1 MKSFNLTEWALNHRA
16 IVLFLILA
24 IAIGGVLGFT
34 KLGQLE
40 DPNFSVPSM
49 TVIVIWPGA
58 TAQQI
63 QDEVLNRMEKKF
75 EQLDHFEKVKTYARQ
90 GYGGMTITVVGGT
103 SHEDQREAWY
113 QARKKFSDVKLE
125 LPEGVIGPIFNDE
138 YGDVTGLLYAV
149 KGDGISHAELSDTA
163 EDIKRRLLKVPMV
176 KKVDIYGKQA
186 KKVYVEFSNERLAAL
201 GITPL
206 AIAESLRNQNS
217 VLASGQIDTH
227 GDRVLVRVSGQFT
240 SLDDIRNVP
249 IAAGGR
255 LIKLGDFT
263 TITRGY
269 EDPPM
274 YTVRHNGQQVLMLGI
289 TMTNDGNIVDLGK
302 AIEKAVANV
311 QAELPHGVELE
322 RVADQ
327 PTVVSESIWEFERS
341 LMEALAIV
349 LAVCLFSLGWRT
361 GIVVGLSVPIVL
373 GVVALVML
381 AMGWNLERVSLGSL
395 IIALGLLV
403 DDGIIA
409 VEMMV
414 VKMEEGWDRLK
425 AAAYSYAATAMPRL
439 TGALITVAAFMPI
452 GFSKSTTGEY
462 AGGIFWIV
470 GTAVLFSWVVSGII
484 TPYLA
489 VNMLPKDFGKHHHG
503 ADPYDTPF
511 YRKLRRWIDLAI
523 ERRWWVIG
531 ATVAALAV
539 AIVGSRFV
547 PQQFFPN
554 SSRPELVVE
563 LRLKEGAS
571 FAATTEQVK
580 KMEAVLKKD
589 EDVRFFTAYT
599 GAGQPRFYLSLNP
612 ELPNPGYAVFIVMT
626 RDMEARER
634 VRSRL
639 MASVNEEFPEV
650 WVRVTRLEL
659 GPPVGFPV
667 QFRVVGP
674 DTQMVRSIAREV
686 EAVVASSPKVRD
698 VQLDW
703 NDPVRTLRVDLD
715 QDKARA
721 LGLAPADVAFVTQT
735 VMNGATMSQLRE
747 HEDLIDIVARA
758 VPSERL
764 DVDTLKDV
772 NLYTREG
779 TVVPLSQVARVRYEL
794 EEPVLWRRNRDMAI
808 TVRADVKDGEQG
820 VSVTQEIRPMLKDI
834 EAKLPFGYRID
845 VGGAVEES
853 DIANRAL
860 MAVFPVMLVTILTIL
875 MLQLQSFSRMF
886 MVFLTAPLG
895 LIGVVAA
902 LLIFQAPLGFV
913 AILGVTALCGMIMRN
928 AVILVD
934 QVQAEMAEGRDP
946 WNAVL
951 EAAVHR
957 TRPVALTAAATVLA
971 MIPLTR
977 SVFWGPMA
985 IAIMGG
991 LTVATVLTI
1000 FFVPAL
1006 YAAWFR
1012 VERASAPN
1020 PPLVRRRPPPR
1031 HEAPMNDTSGEF
1043 TDQAA
1048 LQRPSHRR
1056 AGLAR
1061 STGRRAEPRSI
1072 CFAAMSKRAP
1082 RCMARTSSPGAR
1094 SAIVIAAI
1102 AFVLTGCATT
1112 DDADPG
1118 ALHRGECEAAF
1129 HRVVDRQS
1137 PAVSRSAVHHRSR
1150 TGRASRRLAVYREP
1164 IAFDGVRIDDDR
1176 VRRRR
1181 LLGRAGQGKHR
1192 DATRQSTAAQ
1202 ARADHGARSL
1212 SGHTV

>member
-16 IVLFLILA
+16 VVLFLILA
-24 IAIGGVLGFT
+24 IAIGGVLGFG

-49 TVIVIWPGA
+49 TAIVIWPGA
-58 TAQQI
+58 TAQQM

-75 EQLDHFEKVKTYARQ
+75 EQLDHFDKVKTYARQ
-90 GYGGMTITVVGGT
+90 GYAGMTISVKGGT
-103 SHEDQREAWY
+103 SHADQREAWY
-113 QARKKFSDVKLE
+113 QARKKFNDVRLE
-125 LPEGVIGPIFNDE
+125 LPQGVVGPIFNDE

-149 KGDGISHAELSDTA
+149 RGDGVDLWELSDTA
-163 EDIKRRLLKVPMV
+163 EEIKRSLLKVPMV
-176 KKVDIYGKQA
+176 KKIDIYGKQA

-206 AIAESLRNQNS
+206 QIAESLRSQNA
-217 VLASGQIDTH
+217 VEASGQIDT
-227 GDRVLVRVSGQFT
+227 GVDRVMVRVSGQFD

-255 LIKLGDFT
+255 VIKLGDFT
-263 TITRGY
+263 TVTRGY
-269 EDPPM
+269 EDPPR
-274 YTVRHNGQQVLMLGI
+274 YTVRHNGHQVLLLGV
-289 TMTNDGNIVDLGK
+289 TMTDDGNIVDLGK
-302 AIEKAVANV
+302 ALESAVAKV
-311 QAELPHGVELE
+311 QSELPYGVELE

-327 PTVVSESIWEFERS
+327 PTVVSESVWEFERS
-341 LMEALAIV
+341 LLEALAIV
-349 LAVCLFSLGWRT
+349 LVVCLVSLGWRT

-414 VKMEEGWDRLK
+414 VKMEEGWDRVK
-425 AAAYSYAATAMPRL
+425 AAAFSYAATAMPRL
-439 TGALITVAAFMPI
+439 TGALITTAAFMPI

-470 GTAVLFSWVVSGII
+470 GTAVLFSWFVSGVI

-489 VNMLPKDFGKHHHG
+489 VKMLPDFKKHDHG
-503 ADPYDTPF
+503 DPYGTPF
-511 YRKLRRWIDLAI
+511 YRRLRGLIDAAI

-531 ATVAALAV
+531 ATAAALAL

-554 SSRPELVVE
+554 SDRPELVVE
-563 LRLKEGAS
+563 LRLKEGSS

-580 KMEAVLKKD
+580 KMEAVLAKD
-589 EDVRFFTAYT
+589 EDVKFFTAYT
-599 GAGQPRFYLSLNP
+599 GAGQPRFYLALDP
-612 ELPNPGYAVFIVMT
+612 ELPNPGYAVFVVMT
-626 RDMEARER
+626 KGLDARER
-634 VRSRL
+634 LRSRL
-639 MASVNEEFPEV
+639 MASVDTQFPNV

-674 DTQMVRSIAREV
+674 DTQKVREIAREV
-686 EAVVASSPKVRD
+686 EAVVASSNKVRD

-721 LGLAPADVAFVTQT
+721 LGLSPADVAFVTQT
-735 VMNGATMSQLRE
+735 FMNGATLSQLRE
-747 HEDLIDIVARA
+747 REDLVDIVARA

-764 DVDTLKDV
+764 DLDTLKNV
-772 NLYTREG
+772 NLYTRDG
-779 TVVPLSQVARVRYEL
+779 TVVPLSQVARVRGVL

-820 VSVTQEIRPMLKDI
+820 VSVTQEIRPHLKDI
-834 EAKLPFGYRID
+834 EAKLPSGYRID
-845 VGGAVEES
+845 VGGALEES
-853 DIANRAL
+853 EKANKAL
-860 MAVFPVMLVTILTIL
+860 AAVFPVMLVTILAIL
-875 MLQLQSFSRMF
+875 MLQLQSFSKMF
-886 MVFLTAPLG
+886 MVLLTAPLG
-895 LIGVVAA
+895 LIGVVLA

-913 AILGVTALCGMIMRN
+913 AILGVTALSGMIMRN
-928 AVILVD
+928 SVILVD
-934 QVQAEMAEGRDP
+934 QVREEMEQGLDP

-957 TRPVALTAAATVLA
+957 TRPVMLTAAATVLA

-991 LTVATVLTI
+991 LTVATLLTI
-1000 FFVPAL
+1000 FFLPAL
-1006 YAAWFR
+1006 YAAWFG
-1012 VERASAPN
+1012 V
-1020 PPLVRRRPPPR
+1020 
-1031 HEAPMNDTSGEF
+1031 
-1043 TDQAA
+1043 
-1048 LQRPSHRR
+1048 
-1056 AGLAR
+1056 
-1061 STGRRAEPRSI
+1061 
-1072 CFAAMSKRAP
+1072 KRA
-1082 RCMARTSSPGAR
+1082 
-1094 SAIVIAAI
+1094 AA
-1102 AFVLTGCATT
+1102 A
-1112 DDADPG
+1112 DA
-1118 ALHRGECEAAF
+1118 AAPAA
-1129 HRVVDRQS
+1129 VPA
-1137 PAVSRSAVHHRSR
+1137 PAV
-1150 TGRASRRLAVYREP
+1150 
-1164 IAFDGVRIDDDR
+1164 
-1176 VRRRR
+1176 
-1181 LLGRAGQGKHR
+1181 
-1192 DATRQSTAAQ
+1192 
-1202 ARADHGARSL
+1202 
-1212 SGHTV
+1212 

>member
-24 IAIGGVLGFT
+24 IVIGGALSFT
-34 KLGQLE
+34 RLGQLE

-49 TVIVIWPGA
+49 TALVIWPGA

-75 EQLDHFEKVKTYARQ
+75 EQLDHFEKVVTYARQ
-90 GYGGMTITVVGGT
+90 GYGGMTITVRGGT
-103 SHEDQREAWY
+103 SHADQREAWY
-113 QARKKFSDVKLE
+113 QARKKFNDIKLE

-149 KGDGISHAELSDTA
+149 KGDGVSQWELSDVA

-176 KKVDIYGKQA
+176 KKVDIYGKQD

-217 VLASGQIDTH
+217 LLASGSVDTN
-227 GDRVLVRVSGQFT
+227 GDRVLVRVSGQFN

-249 IAAGGR
+249 ISVGGR
-255 LIKLGDFT
+255 VIKLGDFT

-269 EDPPM
+269 EDPPL
-274 YTVRHNGQQVLMLGI
+274 YTVRHNGQQVLMLGVV
-289 TMTNDGNIVDLGK
+289 MTDDGNIVELGK
-302 AIEKAVANV
+302 SLEKTVANV
-311 QAELPHGVELE
+311 QAELPYGVELE

-341 LMEALAIV
+341 LLEALAIV
-349 LAVCLFSLGWRT
+349 LVVCLLSLGWRT

-373 GVVALVML
+373 CVVALVMF

-439 TGALITVAAFMPI
+439 TGALITTAAFMPI

-489 VNMLPKDFGKHHHG
+489 VNLLPKDFGKAHDG
-503 ADPYDTPF
+503 RDPYDTPF
-511 YRKLRRWIDLAI
+511 YRKLRGWIDLAL

-531 ATVAALAV
+531 ATVAALGV
-539 AIVGSRFV
+539 AIIGSRLV

-554 SSRPELVVE
+554 SDRPELVVE
-563 LRLKEGAS
+563 LRLKEGSS
-571 FAATTEQVK
+571 FAATAEQVK
-580 KMEAVLKKD
+580 KMEAVLAKD
-589 EDVRFFTAYT
+589 DDVRFYTAYT
-599 GAGQPRFYLSLNP
+599 GAGQPRFYLALNP

-626 RDMEARER
+626 KGLEPRER

-639 MASVNEEFPEV
+639 MASANEEFPQV

-674 DTQMVRSIAREV
+674 DTQKVREIARDV

-721 LGLAPADVAFVTQT
+721 LGLAPVDVAFVTQT
-735 VMNGATMSQLRE
+735 FLNGATLSQLRE
-747 HEDLIDIVARA
+747 HEDLVDIVARA

-764 DVDTLKDV
+764 NLDTLKDI

-779 TVVPLSQVARVRYEL
+779 TVVPLSQVARVRDEL

-808 TVRADVKDGEQG
+808 TVRADVQDGEQG
-820 VSVTQEIRPMLKDI
+820 VSVTQEIRPLLKDI
-834 EAKLPFGYRID
+834 EARLPFGYRID

-853 DIANRAL
+853 DKANRAL

-875 MLQLQSFSRMF
+875 MLQLQNFSRMT

-895 LIGVVAA
+895 LVGVVAA

-913 AILGVTALCGMIMRN
+913 AILGITALSGMIMRN

-934 QVQAEMAEGRDP
+934 QIQSEMAHGVDP
-946 WNAVL
+946 WNAVVD
-951 EAAVHR
+951 AAVHR

-971 MIPLTR
+971 MIPLAR

-991 LTVATVLTI
+991 LTVATLLTI

-1006 YAAWFR
+1006 YTAWFK
-1012 VERASAPN
+1012 VKRAAAGSAPAEA
-1020 PPLVRRRPPPR
+1020 VPPP
-1031 HEAPMNDTSGEF
+1031 APAP
-1043 TDQAA
+1043 AA
-1048 LQRPSHRR
+1048 
-1056 AGLAR
+1056 
-1061 STGRRAEPRSI
+1061 AE
-1072 CFAAMSKRAP
+1072 
-1082 RCMARTSSPGAR
+1082 
-1094 SAIVIAAI
+1094 
-1102 AFVLTGCATT
+1102 
-1112 DDADPG
+1112 
-1118 ALHRGECEAAF
+1118 
-1129 HRVVDRQS
+1129 
-1137 PAVSRSAVHHRSR
+1137 
-1150 TGRASRRLAVYREP
+1150 
-1164 IAFDGVRIDDDR
+1164 
-1176 VRRRR
+1176 
-1181 LLGRAGQGKHR
+1181 
-1192 DATRQSTAAQ
+1192 
-1202 ARADHGARSL
+1202 
-1212 SGHTV
+1212 

>member
-1 MKSFNLTEWALNHRA
+1 MKSFNLTEWALGNRA
-16 IVLFLILA
+16 IVLFLILV

-34 KLGQLE
+34 RLGQLE

-49 TVIVIWPGA
+49 TAMVIWPGA
-58 TAQQI
+58 TAQQV
-63 QDEVLNRMEKKF
+63 QDELLNRMEKKF

-90 GYGGMTITVVGGT
+90 GYGAMLITVAGGT
-103 SHEDQREAWY
+103 SHADQREAWY
-113 QARKKFSDVKLE
+113 QARKKFSDIKND
-125 LPEGVIGPIFNDE
+125 LPEGVIGPMFNDE
-138 YGDVTGLLYAV
+138 FGDVTGLLYAV
-149 KGDGISHAELSDTA
+149 KGDGVSLAELSDVS

-176 KKVDIYGKQA
+176 KKIDIYGKQA
-186 KKVYVEFSNERLAAL
+186 KKVYVEFSHQRLAAL

-206 AIAESLRNQNS
+206 AIAESLRSQNS
-217 VLASGQIDTH
+217 VLSSGSIDTS
-227 GDRVLVRVSGQFT
+227 GDRVLVRVSGQFAN
-240 SLDDIRNVP
+240 LDDIRNVP

-263 TITRGY
+263 NITRGY
-269 EDPPM
+269 EDPPT

-302 AIEKAVANV
+302 AIEGAVAKL
-311 QAELPHGVELE
+311 QTELPYGVELE

-341 LMEALAIV
+341 LLEALAIV
-349 LAVCLFSLGWRT
+349 LAVCLISLGWRT

-425 AAAYSYAATAMPRL
+425 AAAYSYEATAMPRL

-452 GFSKSTTGEY
+452 GFSQSTTGEY

-489 VNMLPKDFGKHHHG
+489 VIMLPKDFGKHQHG
-503 ADPYDTPF
+503 GDSAVDPAVDPVVDPYDTPF
-511 YRKLRRWIDLAI
+511 YRKLRGRIDLAI
-523 ERRWWVIG
+523 ERRWFVIG
-531 ATVAALAV
+531 ATVAALAL
-539 AIVGSRFV
+539 AIFASRFV

-554 SSRPELVVE
+554 SSRPELIVE
-563 LRLKEGAS
+563 LRLKEGSS
-571 FAATTEQVK
+571 FAATSEQVK
-580 KMEAVLKKD
+580 KMEAVLAKD
-589 EDVRFFTAYT
+589 EDIRFFTAYT
-599 GAGQPRFYLSLNP
+599 GAGQPRFYLSLDP
-612 ELPNPGYAVFIVMT
+612 ELPNPGYASFIVMT
-626 RDMEARER
+626 KDMEARER

-639 MASVNEEFPEV
+639 MASVDEQFPQL

-674 DTQMVRSIAREV
+674 DTQGVRSIAREV
-686 EAVVASSPKVRD
+686 EAMVRSSPKVRD

-703 NDPVRTLRVDLD
+703 NDPVRTLKVDLD

-735 VMNGATMSQLRE
+735 VMNGATMSHLRE
-747 HEDLIDIVARA
+747 REDLIDIVARA
-758 VPSERL
+758 VPDERL
-764 DVDTLKDV
+764 DLDTLKDV
-772 NLYTREG
+772 NLFTRQG
-779 TVVPLSQVARVRYEL
+779 TVVPLSQIARVRYEL

-808 TVRADVKDGEQG
+808 TVRADVTDGEQG
-820 VSVTQEIRPMLKDI
+820 VSVTQSIQPMLKDI

-853 DIANRAL
+853 DKANRAL
-860 MAVFPVMLVTILTIL
+860 MAVFPVMVVTILTIL
-875 MLQLQSFSRMF
+875 MLQLKSFSTMF

-895 LIGVVAA
+895 FIGVVAA

-934 QVQAEMAEGRDP
+934 QVQTEIAGGRDT
-946 WNAVL
+946 WTAVV

-957 TRPVALTAAATVLA
+957 TRPVVLTAAATVLA

-991 LTVATVLTI
+991 LTIATLLTI

-1006 YAAWFR
+1006 YAAWFK
-1012 VERASAPN
+1012 
-1020 PPLVRRRPPPR
+1020 VRRTV
-1031 HEAPMNDTSGEF
+1031 APDPDF
-1043 TDQAA
+1043 APAA
-1048 LQRPSHRR
+1048 
-1056 AGLAR
+1056 A
-1061 STGRRAEPRSI
+1061 
-1072 CFAAMSKRAP
+1072 
-1082 RCMARTSSPGAR
+1082 
-1094 SAIVIAAI
+1094 
-1102 AFVLTGCATT
+1102 
-1112 DDADPG
+1112 
-1118 ALHRGECEAAF
+1118 
-1129 HRVVDRQS
+1129 
-1137 PAVSRSAVHHRSR
+1137 
-1150 TGRASRRLAVYREP
+1150 
-1164 IAFDGVRIDDDR
+1164 
-1176 VRRRR
+1176 
-1181 LLGRAGQGKHR
+1181 
-1192 DATRQSTAAQ
+1192 
-1202 ARADHGARSL
+1202 
-1212 SGHTV
+1212 

>member
-1 MKSFNLTEWALNHRA
+1 MKSFNLTEWALGHRA
-16 IVLFLILA
+16 IVLFLILV
-24 IAIGGVLGFT
+24 IAVGGVLGFT

-49 TVIVIWPGA
+49 TAIVIWPGA
-58 TAQQI
+58 SAQQM

-90 GYGGMTITVVGGT
+90 GYGGMTITVAGGT
-103 SHEDQREAWY
+103 SKADQLEAWY
-113 QARKKFSDVKLE
+113 QARKKFSDIKLE
-125 LPEGVIGPIFNDE
+125 LPEEVAGPIFNDE

-149 KGDGISHAELSDTA
+149 KGDGVSHAELSDVA

-176 KKVDIYGKQA
+176 KKVDLYGKQA
-186 KKVYVEFSNERLAAL
+186 KKVYVEFSHQRLAAL

-206 AIAESLRNQNS
+206 AIAESLRNQNE
-217 VLASGQIDTH
+217 VLPAGSIDTR
-227 GDRVLVRVSGQFT
+227 GDRVLVRVSGQFA
-240 SLDDIRNVP
+240 SEQDIRNVP
-249 IAAGGR
+249 VTAGGR
-255 LIKLGDFT
+255 TIKLGDFT

-289 TMTNDGNIVDLGK
+289 TMTNDGNIVQLGR
-302 AIEKAVANV
+302 AIESAVAKL
-311 QAELPHGVELE
+311 QAELPYGVELE

-327 PTVVSESIWEFERS
+327 PTVVAESVWEFERS
-341 LMEALAIV
+341 LLEALAIV
-349 LAVCLFSLGWRT
+349 LAVCLLSLGWRT

-381 AMGWNLERVSLGSL
+381 MAGWSLERVSLGSL

-414 VKMEEGWDRLK
+414 VKMEAGWDRLK
-425 AAAYSYAATAMPRL
+425 AAAFSYESTAMPRL

-452 GFSKSTTGEY
+452 GFAQSTTGEY

-470 GTAVLFSWVVSGII
+470 GTAVIFSWVVSGII

-489 VNMLPKDFGKHHHG
+489 VNMLPKEFGKGHHHG
-503 ADPYDTPF
+503 DPYDTPF
-511 YRKLRRWIDLAI
+511 YRKLRRLIDLAI

-531 ATVAALAV
+531 ATVAAFAASV
-539 AIVGSRFV
+539 YGARFV

-563 LRLKEGAS
+563 LTLKEGAS

-580 KMEAVLKKD
+580 KMESVLAKD
-589 EDVRFFTAYT
+589 EDIRFFTAYT

-626 RDMEARER
+626 RDTEARER

-639 MASVNEEFPEV
+639 MASVNEQFPEV

-674 DTQMVRSIAREV
+674 DTQVVRRIAREV

-703 NDPVRTLRVDLD
+703 NDPVRTLKVDLD
-715 QDKARA
+715 QDKARV
-721 LGLAPADVAFVTQT
+721 LGLAPADVALVTQT
-735 VMNGATMSQLRE
+735 VMNGATLSHLRE
-747 HEDLIDIVARA
+747 REDLIDIVARA

-764 DVDTLKDV
+764 DLDTLKDV
-772 NLYTREG
+772 NIFTRQG

-808 TVRADVKDGEQG
+808 TVRADVRDGEQG
-820 VSVTQEIRPMLKDI
+820 VSVTQSIRPLLKDI
-834 EAKLPFGYRID
+834 EATLPFGYRID

-853 DIANRAL
+853 DKANQAL
-860 MAVFPVMLVTILTIL
+860 AAVFPAMLVTILTIL

-902 LLIFQAPLGFV
+902 LLMFNAPLGFV
-913 AILGVTALCGMIMRN
+913 AILGVTALSGMIMRN
-928 AVILVD
+928 SVILVD

-977 SVFWGPMA
+977 SIFWGPMA

-991 LTVATVLTI
+991 LTVATILTI

-1012 VERASAPN
+1012 VKRELAPP
-1020 PPLVRRRPPPR
+1020 PPLAAVP
-1031 HEAPMNDTSGEF
+1031 AP
-1043 TDQAA
+1043 A
-1048 LQRPSHRR
+1048 H
-1056 AGLAR
+1056 
-1061 STGRRAEPRSI
+1061 
-1072 CFAAMSKRAP
+1072 
-1082 RCMARTSSPGAR
+1082 
-1094 SAIVIAAI
+1094 
-1102 AFVLTGCATT
+1102 
-1112 DDADPG
+1112 
-1118 ALHRGECEAAF
+1118 
-1129 HRVVDRQS
+1129 
-1137 PAVSRSAVHHRSR
+1137 
-1150 TGRASRRLAVYREP
+1150 
-1164 IAFDGVRIDDDR
+1164 
-1176 VRRRR
+1176 
-1181 LLGRAGQGKHR
+1181 
-1192 DATRQSTAAQ
+1192 
-1202 ARADHGARSL
+1202 
-1212 SGHTV
+1212 